1 MVFDSP
7 PLVPEMEPKKL
18 PLIPLHP
25 AIPTNP
31 NIIREFRSVSHVFL
45 DSLPLKIQERLSTL
59 QCLTLDMTLDTV
71 LLPPMR
77 RVSALVI
84 W

>member
-1 MVFDSP
+1 
-7 PLVPEMEPKKL
+7 MEPNKL
-18 PLIPLHP
+18 PLIPLEP
-25 AIPTNP
+25 AISTNT
-31 NIIREFRSVSHVFL
+31 NIVREFWSVSHAFL
-45 DSLPLKIQERLSTL
+45 DSLPLKNQERLSTL
-59 QCLTLDMTLDTV
+59 QCLTLDTV

>member
-7 PLVPEMEPKKL
+7 SVTAEMEPNKL

-31 NIIREFRSVSHVFL
+31 NIVREFRSVSHSPL

-59 QCLTLDMTLDTV
+59 QCLTLDMTFTK
-71 LLPPMR
+71 R
-77 RVSALVI
+77 A
-84 W
+84 